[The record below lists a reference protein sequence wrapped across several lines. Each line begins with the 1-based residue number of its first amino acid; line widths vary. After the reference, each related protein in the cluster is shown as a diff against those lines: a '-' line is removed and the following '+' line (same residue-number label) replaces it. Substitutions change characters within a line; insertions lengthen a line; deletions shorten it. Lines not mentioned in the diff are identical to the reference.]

1 MRSKKTTAQK
11 AERKEANNELRKSC
25 KRNTIVVGR
34 DGNHRD
40 GQTGKF
46 IGNGFNHA
54 VRAMTGRAP
63 IADEDA
69 DTTN

>member
-1 MRSKKTTAQK
+1 MNKKTTAQTAEHK
-11 AERKEANNELRKSC
+11 AANNELRKAC
-25 KRNTIVVGR
+25 NRNVIVVGR

-46 IGNGFNHA
+46 IGNGFNNA
-54 VRAMTGRAP
+54 VRVMTGRAP

-69 DTTN
+69 DTIN